1 MLHQFRS
8 NVASQLQREQLLHP
22 SCRERWQA
30 KKLEILCG
38 RRRKEGR
45 SLHDESHSQRMTNMK
60 RHGSRNFVRFQRFVY
75 PSPGFSPS
83 PLWWS
88 PDLPPPPP
96 PPPPS
101 PLHPSSLPPVDPPS
115 LSPAQ
120 SPEIISSS
128 RSIAS
133 FWSFLTDKLPATSS
147 SCSINPWMSEVQ
159 PKTREVG
166 LQVVQQE
173 EEGEEEEA
181 ACGWETWVLQCSRT
195 SWDELK
201 QLVGRRGACGEGES
215 NEEYAGR
222 TKYGS
227 CCFLAKPM

>member
-1 MLHQFRS
+1 MLHQFWS
-8 NVASQLQREQLLHP
+8 KE
-22 SCRERWQA
+22 
-30 KKLEILCG
+30 G
-38 RRRKEGR
+38 RKEGKKEGR

-60 RHGSRNFVRFQRFVY
+60 RHGSRNFVRLQRFVY

-88 PDLPPPPP
+88 PDPPPPP
-96 PPPPS
+96 P

-128 RSIAS
+128 RFIAS
-133 FWSFLTDKLPATSS
+133 SWSFLTGKLPATSS
-147 SCSINPWMSEVQ
+147 SCSAINPWMSEVQ
-159 PKTREVG
+159 PKTRDVRF
-166 LQVVQQE
+166 QVVQQE
-173 EEGEEEEA
+173 EEEEEEEA

-195 SWDELK
+195 SWDELQK
-201 QLVGRRGACGEGES
+201 LVGRRGACGEGES
-215 NEEYAGR
+215 NEECAGR
-222 TKYGS
+222 RKCGS